1 MILEE
6 RYNEYR
12 CMVDKALEKRMAV
25 REAPHARLWEA
36 MAYSVGAGG
45 KRIRPVLTLEF
56 ARLCGGAAWD
66 ALPAAVAVELLHTY
80 SLIHDDL
87 PCMDDDDLRRGKP
100 TNHKVFG
107 EYTAVL
113 AGDALQTE
121 AFRAILSSTMPAE
134 LRAECAAILAEAAGA
149 DGMCAGQ
156 QLDMEWEGRALTE
169 AQLREIDSRKTGAM
183 IEAACV
189 MGCAAGGG
197 TEEQKRAAAEYAG
210 NIGLAFQI
218 RDDMLDVLSTDGELG
233 KPVGSDAM
241 EGKTTYMSLLG
252 REACEARIKQLTDRA
267 VDVLKSA
274 FVDPDFLCQF
284 AASLAERPN

>member
-6 RYNEYR
+6 RYNEYK
-12 CMVDKALEKRMAV
+12 CMVEKAIGKRMEV
-25 REAPHARLWEA
+25 RDVPYARLWEA
-36 MAYSVGAGG
+36 MAYSVAAGG

-56 ARLCGGAAWD
+56 ARLCGGTAWG
-66 ALPAAVAVELLHTY
+66 ALPAAVAVELMHTY

-100 TNHKVFG
+100 TNHVVFG

-121 AFRAILSSTMPAE
+121 AFRAILSSDMPDAVK
-134 LRAECAAILAEAAGA
+134 AECAGRLAEAAGA

-156 QLDMEWEGRALTE
+156 QLDMDWEGRPLTE
-169 AQLREIDSRKTGAM
+169 EELREIDSRKTGAM

-197 TEEQKRAAAEYAG
+197 TERQKLAAAKYARS
-210 NIGLAFQI
+210 IGLAFQI
-218 RDDMLDVLSTDGELG
+218 RDDMLDVLSTDEELG
-233 KPVGSDAM
+233 KPIGSDVA

-252 REACEARIKQLTDRA
+252 RERCEELIERLTQEAISA
-267 VDVLKSA
+267 VKEA
-274 FVDPDFLCQF
+274 FIDPDFLAQF
-284 AASLAERPN
+284 ASSLAERRN

>member
-6 RYNEYR
+6 RYNEYK
-12 CMVDKALEKRMAV
+12 CMAEKALERRMAAKDV
-25 REAPHARLWEA
+25 PYARLWEA

-56 ARLCGGAAWD
+56 ARLCGGTAWD
-66 ALPAAVAVELLHTY
+66 ALPAAEAVELMHTY

-121 AFRAILSSTMPAE
+121 AFRAILSSGMPPAVK
-134 LRAECAAILAEAAGA
+134 AGCAAVLAEAAGA

-156 QLDMEWEGRALTE
+156 QLDMDWEGRPLSE
-169 AQLREIDSRKTGAM
+169 AELREISTRKTGA
-183 IEAACV
+183 IIGAACV
-189 MGCAAGGG
+189 MGCIAGGG
-197 TEEQKRAAAEYAG
+197 TEEQKHAAAEYAR

-218 RDDMLDVLSTDGELG
+218 RDDMLDVLSTDDELG
-233 KPVGSDAM
+233 KPVGSDAA
-241 EGKTTYMSLLG
+241 EGKATFMSLLG
-252 REACEARIKQLTDRA
+252 RERCEARIRTLTDRA
-267 VDVLKSA
+267 VAALKAA
-274 FVDPDFLCQF
+274 FSDPDFLCQF
-284 AASLAERPN
+284 AASLAERRN